1 MGTDSCLVQQTQ
13 CKRKGTQYSNL
24 LLNAGLLQILVAG
37 CILDFETVHQVP
49 FILSLSTPQRKNV
62 RKGMQDD
69 MHNTTDGNKVF
80 KNTEKQTNRAFWL
93 LSCVKQKCVRHICT
107 QAIKANMNVFVLSC
121 DP

>member
-1 MGTDSCLVQQTQ
+1 
-13 CKRKGTQYSNL
+13 
-24 LLNAGLLQILVAG
+24 
-37 CILDFETVHQVP
+37 
-49 FILSLSTPQRKNV
+49 
-62 RKGMQDD
+62 MQGD